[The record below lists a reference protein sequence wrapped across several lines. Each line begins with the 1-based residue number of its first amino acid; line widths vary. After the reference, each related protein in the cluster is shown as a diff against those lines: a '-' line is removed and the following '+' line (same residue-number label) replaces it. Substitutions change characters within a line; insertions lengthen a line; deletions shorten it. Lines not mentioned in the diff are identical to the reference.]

1 MEVNPSFEIRR
12 VIVPLEQQVAQI
24 GTQPQNLEIVL
35 AGPEGTMVEGTKTRT
50 EAARPEGTLVTKAQV
65 DAIPAVE
72 ATIISIPMQNLTLPT
87 FQDIPAT
94 RSAAKTLLLLT
105 TSPRFDKTVIE
116 ATPDSAKSLAT
127 HTEKLPSKEPSRTQD
142 NVLPNVAEV

>member
-1 MEVNPSFEIRR
+1 MVIVEVNPSFEIRR

-35 AGPEGTMVEGTKTRT
+35 AGPEGTKTRT

-65 DAIPAVE
+65 DAIPAIE

-105 TSPRFDKTVIE
+105 TGPRFDKTVIE
-116 ATPDSAKSLAT
+116 ATPDSAKSLTA